1 LASFVAGS
9 SLQSGQ
15 AIGLTA
21 AEMEQ
26 PEVSFLRAIR
36 QVFWR
41 VVIFSLLTMWRCDI
55 LIKHDDLSLLDSS
68 SENNTEQD

>member
-36 QVFWR
+36 QVF
-41 VVIFSLLTMWRCDI
+41 
-55 LIKHDDLSLLDSS
+55 
-68 SENNTEQD
+68 